1 MKKHLPLSLPNDSA
15 WDKKTWRY
23 YTPIWFNKIVDG
35 ISNIIKWIPI
45 LYKDRN
51 WDDHHILEVLKFKL
65 IQQRKELVEANRHT
79 TVWQT
84 NRDITICLNLIERI
98 QEETYNLEYQDFVRE
113 RIWFSDNGDGTSIY
127 NSEITYENFT
137 GYFKKYPNQVKYL
150 VNKYPELK
158 LPDNKMRLA
167 LMLSDLN
174 QKRCQALLFKVLNYK
189 INYWWD

>member
-84 NRDITICLNLIERI
+84 NRDITICLNLIEHI

-127 NSEITYENFT
+127 NSEITYENFA